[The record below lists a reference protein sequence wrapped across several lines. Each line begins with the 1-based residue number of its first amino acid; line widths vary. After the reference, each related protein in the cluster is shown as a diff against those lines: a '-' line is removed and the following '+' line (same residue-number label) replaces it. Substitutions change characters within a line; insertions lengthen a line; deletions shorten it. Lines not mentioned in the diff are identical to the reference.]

1 MGYIWEVEA
10 RQLPMSLASHFV
22 TVEQDEPC
30 SLEEES
36 AGRCPLCVYQD
47 DNIIQNI
54 NKVEV
59 SLSGR
64 IEPQQIYHILCDMY
78 QKHVAPL
85 LRQGKRLMVLTPS
98 ICEEHYT
105 RHVVDTTQ
113 QVADD
118 ILYCSKMQRHY
129 QKNIALRNED
139 NDGSV
144 VLNPQ
149 NVNEYVKIS
158 KHKLDLVKYYNAQ
171 KKKSAQDEKASM
183 SMTPYTFN

>member
-1 MGYIWEVEA
+1 M
-10 RQLPMSLASHFV
+10 QPMSLASHFV

-54 NKVEV
+54 NKVEA

-85 LRQGKRLMVLTPS
+85 LRQGKTLMVLTPA

-171 KKKSAQDEKASM
+171 KKKSAQDEKSSM
-183 SMTPYTFN
+183 SMTPYTFS

>member
-1 MGYIWEVEA
+1 
-10 RQLPMSLASHFV
+10 
-22 TVEQDEPC
+22 
-30 SLEEES
+30 
-36 AGRCPLCVYQD
+36 
-47 DNIIQNI
+47 
-54 NKVEV
+54 
-59 SLSGR
+59 
-64 IEPQQIYHILCDMY
+64 
-78 QKHVAPL
+78 
-85 LRQGKRLMVLTPS
+85 MVLTPA

-171 KKKSAQDEKASM
+171 KKKSVQDEKSSM
-183 SMTPYTFN
+183 SMTPYTFS